1 MLILLLAILGAACA
15 VGTRLLARS
24 LVSAREGNP
33 DENRLLRGRL
43 SVAIFMGIGSL
54 GFALIAALIGFSA
67 MVRLIQCLLVFQILL
82 CLSAV
87 DIAIR
92 RIPNEML
99 LALLIVYALGHTFSA
114 GWSEVTDNL
123 LGAGIA
129 AVLFTFPA
137 RMGLFPIGW
146 GDIKYAT
153 LIGFCFGLTGLLQVT
168 IVMGLGLGLCTLYLI
183 ISRRGGLKTSAA
195 IGPYLS
201 AGVIATMVFP
211 VLHTIF

>member
-1 MLILLLAILGAACA
+1 MLILLFAILGAVCA
-15 VGTRLLARS
+15 VGTRLLTRR

-33 DENRLLRGRL
+33 DESWLLRGRL
-43 SVAIFMGIGSL
+43 SVALFMGIGSL

-99 LALLIVYALGHTFSA
+99 LALFIVYALGHTFSA
-114 GWSEVTDNL
+114 GWSEFTDNL

-129 AVLFTFPA
+129 AVLFTMPA
-137 RMGLFPIGW
+137 QMGLYPIGW

-153 LIGFCFGLTGLLQVT
+153 MIGFCFGMMGLLQVT
-168 IVMGLGLGLCTLYLI
+168 IVMGLGLGLYTVYLI
-183 ISRRGGLKTSAA
+183 ISRRGGLKSLAA

-201 AGVIATMVFP
+201 VGAIATMVFP